1 MNNLNGAKPH
11 FVLVPFLAQGHMI
24 PMVDMAHLLASRG
37 ATVSFVTTPVNAA
50 RIKPVVEGARD
61 AGLPIRFIEFK
72 IPCEEAGVPEGCE
85 SFDLLPSLDFYQP
98 LFIAICMLREPL
110 KLYLEEAKP
119 RPSCMIA
126 DNCNWWTSEVAREL
140 NMPRLVFHGPSCF
153 FLLSSRNIHRS
164 KVYESVADEHESVVV
179 PGLPQRIE
187 ITRAQA
193 PGWFSEWKEMQE
205 KVMEAEEAATG
216 VLINT
221 FQELE
226 PELIALYIES
236 TKKMVLP
243 IGPLSLYNKDA
254 ESKSTR
260 GNKSSVK
267 EHEVLSW
274 LNSMEPRSVLL
285 VSFGSLVQ
293 MQPLQLIEVGCALEA
308 SGRPFVWVVKEAEK
322 CVEVEKWMSEGFAER
337 TRARGLVITGWAP
350 QMVILSH
357 RAVGGFVT
365 HCGWNSILEAISSG
379 VPMITWP
386 HFADQFLNERLVVQ
400 VLRIGVDVGIKV
412 PVFLPEE
419 DKVEVERGAI
429 ESAIA
434 SLMDGG
440 EEGDERRKRARELGE
455 KACKAMAE
463 GGSSYQDMTL
473 LIQFAM
479 EQAHNDIAEQG
490 GVHA

>member
-1 MNNLNGAKPH
+1 MDNLNGAKPPPH
-11 FVLVPFLAQGHMI
+11 FVLVPLMAQGHMI
-24 PMVDMAHLLASRG
+24 PMVDMAFLLASRG

-50 RIKPVVEGARD
+50 RIKPVIDGASD
-61 AGLPIRFIEFK
+61 AGLPIRFVEFK
-72 IPCEEAGVPEGCE
+72 LPCEEAGVPEGYE
-85 SFDLLPSLDFYQP
+85 SFDLLPSLDFYKP
-98 LFIAICMLREPL
+98 LFEAISMLRGPL

-119 RPSCMIA
+119 RASCMIA

-140 NMPRLVFHGPSCF
+140 NIPRLVFHGPSCF

-193 PGWFSEWKEMQE
+193 PGWFAEWKEMQE
-205 KVMEAEEAATG
+205 RVMEAEEAATG

-226 PELIALYIES
+226 SEHIALYVES

-243 IGPLSLYNKDA
+243 IGPLSLHNKDA
-254 ESKSTR
+254 KSKATR
-260 GNKSSVK
+260 GNKPSVD
-267 EHEVLSW
+267 EHQILRW
-274 LNSMEPRSVLL
+274 LDSMEPGSVLL
-285 VSFGSLVQ
+285 VSFGSIVRML
-293 MQPLQLIEVGCALEA
+293 PRQLIEVGCALEA

-322 CVEVEKWMSEGFAER
+322 CADVEKWMSEGFEER

-350 QMVILSH
+350 QVVILSH

-379 VPMITWP
+379 VPMVTWP
-386 HFADQFLNERLVVQ
+386 HFVDQFLNERLVVD
-400 VLRIGVDVGIKV
+400 VLRIGVAVGIKV
-412 PVFLPEE
+412 PVFPPEE
-419 DKVEVERGAI
+419 DRVEVGRGAV

-434 SLMDGG
+434 SLMEGG
-440 EEGDERRKRARELGE
+440 EEGEERRRRARELGE

-463 GGSSYQDMTL
+463 GGSSYENLTL

-479 EQAHNDIAEQG
+479 EQAHKSIAE
-490 GVHA
+490 